1 MKVVITE
8 FMDPNALSGFSA
20 NLDVRYAPELVEN
33 RAATLAAAAEADAL
47 IVRNR
52 TQVDAELLAASP
64 GLRVVGRLGVGL
76 DNIDMAGCA
85 ARGIAV
91 FPATGANTRSVAEYV
106 IGTAFSLIRGAY
118 AANPAMIAGD
128 WPRGTLGQGGE
139 IAGRTLGLLG
149 FGAIAQA
156 VASLAAPLGLR
167 VTAADPHLPPDHPA
181 WQGVQRLSQK
191 ALLADA
197 DILSLHVPLT
207 SETAGLFDA
216 EALAMLKP
224 GAIVINTS
232 RGGIVDEN
240 ALCAALRSGHLG
252 GAALDVF
259 AAEPLDARAGARFAD
274 VPNLILTPH
283 IAGVTAEANIRVSRI
298 TVENVQRALMEPVE

>member
-8 FMDPNALSGFSA
+8 FMDQDALTGFSA
-20 NLDVRYAPELVEN
+20 DLDVRYAPDLVED
-33 RAATLAAAAEADAL
+33 RAVTLAAAGEADAL

-52 TQVDAELLAASP
+52 TQVDAELLASAP
-64 GLRVVGRLGVGL
+64 KLRVVGRLGVGL

-91 FPATGANTRSVAEYV
+91 CPAIGANTRSVAEYV
-106 IGTAFSLIRGAY
+106 IGTAFSLSRGAY
-118 AANPAMIAGD
+118 AANAAMIAGE

-156 VASLAAPLGLR
+156 VAGLAAPLGLR
-167 VTAADPHLPPDHPA
+167 VVAADPHLPPDHPA
-181 WQGVQRLSQK
+181 WRDAQRLSRET
-191 ALLADA
+191 LLREA
-197 DILSLHVPLT
+197 DILSLHLPLT
-207 SETAGLFDA
+207 PETAGLLDA
-216 EALAMLKP
+216 EALAQLKP

-232 RGGIVDEN
+232 RGGIVDEA
-240 ALCAALRSGHLG
+240 ALCDALRTGRLG

-259 AAEPLDARAGARFAD
+259 ASEPLDATAGAQFAD

-298 TVENVQRALMEPVE
+298 TVDNVQRALMEPVT

>member
-8 FMDPNALSGFSA
+8 FMDQDALTGFGA
-20 NLDVRYAPELVEN
+20 DLDVRYAPDLVED
-33 RAATLAAAAEADAL
+33 RGATLAAAAEADAL

-52 TQVDAELLAASP
+52 TQVDAELLAAAP
-64 GLRVVGRLGVGL
+64 KLRVVGRLGVGL

-91 FPATGANTRSVAEYV
+91 CPATGANTRSVAEYV
-106 IGTAFSLIRGAY
+106 IGTAFSLSRGAY
-118 AANPAMIAGD
+118 AANAAMMAGG

-156 VASLAAPLGLR
+156 VAGLAAPLGLR
-167 VTAADPHLPPDHPA
+167 VAAADPHLPPEHPA
-181 WQGVQRLSQK
+181 WRGVARLSQE
-191 ALLADA
+191 ALLREA
-197 DILSLHVPLT
+197 DILSLHLPLT
-207 SETAGLFDA
+207 PETAGLLNA
-216 EALAMLKP
+216 EALALLKP

-232 RGGIVDEN
+232 RGGIVDET
-240 ALCAALRSGHLG
+240 ALCEALRAGRLG

-259 AAEPLDARAGARFAD
+259 AAEPLDATAGAQFAD

-298 TVENVQRALMEPVE
+298 TVENVQRALMEPVA